1 VASHYSDPQSSQID
15 ITIKLTKFNHLLIV
29 PALSMTAIPPSA
41 VSPMTPIISRLTSK
55 LNRLDPSP
63 GLVVMLLSVFI
74 GGAAGLGVILFHY
87 LIDLFH
93 SSTHSLIVDDVK
105 ALFHIQGAWLYA
117 LIPPIGGIIVGIMR
131 WYWQDFGPNMNSMI
145 AATQEGQKI
154 TPWRGLVKM
163 VAAAVSL
170 GTGASLGP
178 EGPSVEIGANLGMF
192 LGQVLNASK
201 ERQRLLLGAGAAAGI
216 AAGFNAPIAGV
227 FFALELVLGTTFA
240 TSAVSVVVLAA
251 VVASLVAQIG
261 LGGKP
266 AFALPVYEV
275 RSLFELPLYL
285 LLGGL
290 ASLVSYAYTQTIDL
304 AREAF
309 QGRVGYLSWLGK
321 IPRCLTP
328 VVGGAIVGLV
338 ALKFPQVTGIG
349 YETIEAM
356 LQDVQFSLPLLASIL
371 AIKLLMTSVSLGS
384 GLVGGLF
391 APSMF
396 LGATMGAIYGKS
408 LVLLFPAL
416 SSQIAAPPAYAM
428 VGMAAVLASS
438 ARAPLTAILLMFELT
453 RDYRI
458 VLPVMACVG
467 LSIWAIERMNPKA
480 KTPDKLDKLALS
492 VQPDRDR
499 AILQNLCVRD
509 AMDTNYL
516 QLGADV
522 DILAA
527 GLKLTQNNCH
537 SALVI
542 DDRDELLGIVTL
554 HDLSRAIVQAEASPE
569 PDRLL
574 ASSVG
579 SICTKYLFY
588 AESDEPISEA
598 LDRMTARGLHQLPVL
613 ERRTGIGVSLCDT
626 AACMGA
632 SLKEHCVVG
641 ILQQE
646 RIALACSVAAT
657 RQALSKYVVV
667 PQVLTPAFGVKG

>member
-1 VASHYSDPQSSQID
+1 
-15 ITIKLTKFNHLLIV
+15 
-29 PALSMTAIPPSA
+29 MTVIPPSS
-41 VSPMTPIISRLTSK
+41 VSPMTPILSRLTSK
-55 LNRLDPSP
+55 LNRLEPSP

-74 GGAAGLGVILFHY
+74 GGAAGVGVILFHY
-87 LIDLFH
+87 LIDFFD
-93 SSTHSLIVDDVK
+93 SSSHAAISDTIDGLHMQGIKGTWLL
-105 ALFHIQGAWLYA
+105 ALV
-117 LIPPIGGIIVGIMR
+117 PIFGGIIVGMMR

-145 AATQEGQKI
+145 AATQTGNKI
-154 TPWRGLVKM
+154 TPWRGLIKM
-163 VAAAVSL
+163 VAASVSL

-192 LGQVLNASK
+192 LGQALHASQ
-201 ERQRLLLGAGAAAGI
+201 ERQRLLLGAGA

-240 TSAVSVVVLAA
+240 TSSVSVVVLAA

-261 LGGKP
+261 LGGRP

-275 RSLFELPLYL
+275 KSLFELPLYL
-285 LLGGL
+285 VLGGL
-290 ASLVSYAYTQTIDL
+290 ASVVAFAYTQTVDFSR
-304 AREAF
+304 AAF
-309 QGRVGYLSWLGK
+309 QGNVSYLSWLGK
-321 IPRCLTP
+321 VPRCLTP
-328 VVGGAIVGLV
+328 VLGGAIVGIV

-356 LQDVQFSLPLLASIL
+356 LQDVQFSTLLLVSIL
-371 AIKLLMTSVSLGS
+371 VIKLLLTAISLGS

-467 LSIWAIERMNPKA
+467 LSIWAIERMNPKS

-492 VQPDRDR
+492 VQPDRDLD
-499 AILQNLCVRD
+499 ILRNLRVRD
-509 AMDTNYL
+509 AMDTHYL
-516 QLGADV
+516 QVSDRL

-527 GLKLTQNNCH
+527 GLKLTQDNCH

-542 DDRDELLGIVTL
+542 DDRDELLGIITL
-554 HDLSRAIVQAEASPE
+554 HDLSRAISQAEASSQ

-574 ASSVG
+574 TSNVG

-588 AESDEPISEA
+588 ADIDEPISEA
-598 LDRMTARGLHQLPVL
+598 IDRMNARGLHQLPVTDSAHSD
-613 ERRTGIGVSLCDT
+613 RI
-626 AACMGA
+626 
-632 SLKEHCVVG
+632 VG

-646 RIALACSVAAT
+646 RIALACSVATT
-657 RQALSKYVVV
+657 RQALSRYQISL
-667 PQVLTPAFGVKG
+667 PPATPILEVN

>member
-1 VASHYSDPQSSQID
+1 
-15 ITIKLTKFNHLLIV
+15 
-29 PALSMTAIPPSA
+29 MTAIPPSA

-63 GLVVMLLSVFI
+63 GLVVMLLSVLI

-93 SSTHSLIVDDVK
+93 SSTHALIVDDVK

-117 LIPPIGGIIVGIMR
+117 LIPPIGGIVVGIMR
-131 WYWQDFGPNMNSMI
+131 WYWRDFGPNMNSMI

-192 LGQVLNASK
+192 LGQMLNASQ

-290 ASLVSYAYTQTIDL
+290 ASLVSYAYTQTLDV

-309 QGRVGYLSWLGK
+309 QGRVSYLSWLGK

-516 QLGADV
+516 QLGSDV

-542 DDRDELLGIVTL
+542 DTRDELLGIVTL
-554 HDLSRAIVQAEASPE
+554 HDLSRAIAQAEASPE

-613 ERRTGIGVSLCDT
+613 ERRAGIGVSLCDT
-626 AACMGA
+626 AACSGA

-667 PQVLTPAFGVKG
+667 PHALTPVFGAKG

>member
-1 VASHYSDPQSSQID
+1 
-15 ITIKLTKFNHLLIV
+15 
-29 PALSMTAIPPSA
+29 MTVIPPSQM
-41 VSPMTPIISRLTSK
+41 SPMTSLISRLTSK

-63 GLVVMLLSVFI
+63 GLVVMLLSVLI
-74 GGAAGLGVILFHY
+74 GGAAGLGVVLFHY
-87 LIDLFH
+87 LIDLFN
-93 SSTHSLIVDDVK
+93 SSSHSLIVDNVK
-105 ALFHIQGAWLYA
+105 GLLHIQGAWLLA
-117 LIPPIGGIIVGIMR
+117 LVPTIGGAAVGIMR
-131 WYWQDFGPNMNSMI
+131 WYWRDFGPNMNSMI
-145 AATQEGQKI
+145 AATQAGKKI
-154 TPWRGLVKM
+154 TPWRGIVKM

-178 EGPSVEIGANLGMF
+178 EGPSVEIGANMGMF
-192 LGQVLNASK
+192 LGQALHASQ

-261 LGGKP
+261 LGAKP

-275 RSLFELPLYL
+275 KSLLELPLYL
-285 LLGGL
+285 ILGGF
-290 ASLVSYAYTQTIDL
+290 ASLVSFAYTQTVEWS
-304 AREAF
+304 RQAF
-309 QGRVGYLSWLGK
+309 QGQVSSLEWLGRV
-321 IPRCLTP
+321 PRCLTP
-328 VVGGAIVGLV
+328 VMGGAIVGIV

-356 LQDVQFSLPLLASIL
+356 LQDVQFSVPLLFAIL
-371 AIKLLMTSVSLGS
+371 AIKMLMTAVSLGS

-396 LGATMGAIYGKS
+396 LGATLGAIYGKA
-408 LVLLFPAL
+408 LVLLLPSL
-416 SSQIAAPPAYAM
+416 GSQIAAPPAYAM

-467 LSIWAIERMNPKA
+467 LSNWAIERMNPKS
-480 KTPDKLDKLALS
+480 KSPDKLDKLAVS
-492 VQPDRDR
+492 VQPDENLEM
-499 AILQNLCVRD
+499 LQHLQVRD
-509 AMDTNYL
+509 AMETNYVTL
-516 QLGADV
+516 SGSL
-522 DILAA
+522 DILSA

-542 DDRDELLGIVTL
+542 DDREELLGIITL
-554 HDLSRAIVQAEASPE
+554 HDLSRAIAQAEASPQL
-569 PDRLL
+569 DRLL
-574 ASSVG
+574 TSSVS

-588 AESDEPISEA
+588 ADIDEPITEA
-598 LDRMTARGLHQLPVL
+598 LDRMNARGLHQLPVID
-613 ERRTGIGVSLCDT
+613 RSLPQQ
-626 AACMGA
+626 
-632 SLKEHCVVG
+632 VVG

-646 RIALACSVAAT
+646 RIALACSVAST
-657 RQALSKYVVV
+657 RQALNKYIAKSIELVR
-667 PQVLTPAFGVKG
+667 

>member
-1 VASHYSDPQSSQID
+1 
-15 ITIKLTKFNHLLIV
+15 
-29 PALSMTAIPPSA
+29 MTVIPPSS
-41 VSPMTPIISRLTSK
+41 VSPMTPVISRLTSK
-55 LNRLDPSP
+55 LNRLEPSP
-63 GLVVMLLSVFI
+63 GLVVMLLSIFI
-74 GGAAGLGVILFHY
+74 GGAAGAGVVLFHY
-87 LIDLFH
+87 LIDLFD
-93 SSTHSLIVDDVK
+93 SSSHAAIGDAIDGLHMQGIKGTWLL
-105 ALFHIQGAWLYA
+105 ALV
-117 LIPPIGGIIVGIMR
+117 PIFGGIIVGVMR

-145 AATQEGQKI
+145 AATQAGNKI

-163 VAAAVSL
+163 VAASVSL

-178 EGPSVEIGANLGMF
+178 EGPSVEIGANIGMF
-192 LGQVLNASK
+192 LGQALHASQ

-261 LGGKP
+261 LGGRP

-275 RSLFELPLYL
+275 KSLFELPLYL
-285 LLGGL
+285 VLGGL
-290 ASLVSYAYTQTIDL
+290 ASVVSFAYTQTVDFSR
-304 AREAF
+304 AAF
-309 QGRVGYLSWLGK
+309 QGNVSALAWLGK
-321 IPRCLTP
+321 VPRCLTP
-328 VVGGAIVGLV
+328 VLGGAIVGIV

-356 LQDVQFSLPLLASIL
+356 LQDVQFSVLLLVSIL
-371 AIKLLMTSVSLGS
+371 AIKMLLTAISLGS

-467 LSIWAIERMNPKA
+467 LSIWAIERMNPKS
-480 KTPDKLDKLALS
+480 KSPDKLDKLALS
-492 VQPDRDR
+492 VQPDRDL
-499 AILQNLCVRD
+499 AMLQNLRVRD
-509 AMDTNYL
+509 AMDTHYVRL
-516 QLGADV
+516 SDRL

-542 DDRDELLGIVTL
+542 DDREELMGIVTL
-554 HDLSRAIVQAEASPE
+554 HDLSRAISQAEASLQ

-574 ASSVG
+574 TSTVG

-588 AESDEPISEA
+588 ADIDEPISEA
-598 LDRMTARGLHQLPVL
+598 IDRMTARGLHQLPV
-613 ERRTGIGVSLCDT
+613 TDSSQPDT
-626 AACMGA
+626 I
-632 SLKEHCVVG
+632 VG

-657 RQALSKYVVV
+657 RQALSKYHISLPAIV
-667 PQVLTPAFGVKG
+667 TPSIKIGAIDAKSAFAD

>member
-1 VASHYSDPQSSQID
+1 
-15 ITIKLTKFNHLLIV
+15 
-29 PALSMTAIPPSA
+29 MTAIPPSA
-41 VSPMTPIISRLTSK
+41 VSPLTPTISRLTSK

-63 GLVVMLLSVFI
+63 GLVVMLLSVLI
-74 GGAAGLGVILFHY
+74 GGTAGLGVILFHY

-93 SSTHSLIVDDVK
+93 SSTHALIVDDVK

-117 LIPPIGGIIVGIMR
+117 LIPPIGGVIVGIMR
-131 WYWQDFGPNMNSMI
+131 WYWSDFGPNMNSMI

-192 LGQVLNASK
+192 LGQMLKASQ

-261 LGGKP
+261 LGAKP

-290 ASLVSYAYTQTIDL
+290 ASLVSYTYTQTVEL

-309 QGRVGYLSWLGK
+309 QGRVSYLSWLGK

-356 LQDVQFSLPLLASIL
+356 LQDVQFSLPLLVSIL

-516 QLGADV
+516 QLAADV
-522 DILAA
+522 GILAA

-554 HDLSRAIVQAEASPE
+554 HDLSRAIIQAEASPE

-613 ERRTGIGVSLCDT
+613 ERRAGVGVDLCDT
-626 AACMGA
+626 AACTGA

-667 PQVLTPAFGVKG
+667 PQVLTPVFGVKG

>member
-1 VASHYSDPQSSQID
+1 
-15 ITIKLTKFNHLLIV
+15 
-29 PALSMTAIPPSA
+29 MTVIPPSS
-41 VSPMTPIISRLTSK
+41 VPPMAPLLSRLTIK
-55 LNRLDPSP
+55 LNRLDRSP
-63 GLVVMLLSVFI
+63 GLVVMLLSVLI
-74 GGAAGLGVILFHY
+74 GGTAGLGVVLFHY
-87 LIDLFH
+87 LIDSFD
-93 SSTHSLIVDDVK
+93 SSSHALVVDNLK
-105 ALFHIQGAWLYA
+105 GLLHIQGNWLFA
-117 LIPPIGGIIVGIMR
+117 LVPILGGIIVGIMR

-145 AATQEGQKI
+145 AATQEGRQVK
-154 TPWRGLVKM
+154 PWRGLVKM
-163 VAAAVSL
+163 VAASVSL

-178 EGPSVEIGANLGMF
+178 EGPSVEIGANMGMF
-192 LGQVLNASK
+192 LGQMLHASQ

-261 LGGKP
+261 LGARP

-275 RSLFELPLYL
+275 KSLFELPLYL

-290 ASLVSYAYTQTIDL
+290 ASLVAFSYTQTVDF

-309 QGRVGYLSWLGK
+309 QGNVSSLSWLGK

-328 VVGGAIVGLV
+328 VIGGAVVGIV
-338 ALKFPQVTGIG
+338 AIKFPQVTGIG

-356 LQDVQFSLPLLASIL
+356 LQDVEFSMVLLVSIL
-371 AIKLLMTSVSLGS
+371 VIKMLMTAVSLGS

-396 LGATMGAIYGKS
+396 LGATLGAIYGKS
-408 LVLLFPAL
+408 LVLLFPSLAGL
-416 SSQIAAPPAYAM
+416 IAAPPAYAM

-438 ARAPLTAILLMFELT
+438 ARAPLTSILLMFELT

-467 LSIWAIERMNPKA
+467 LSIWAIERMNPKS
-480 KTPDKLDKLALS
+480 KMPDKLDKLALS
-492 VQPDRDR
+492 VQPDRDLD
-499 AILQNLCVRD
+499 ILQNLHVRD
-509 AMDTNYL
+509 AMDTHYL
-516 QLGADV
+516 RLSARL

-537 SALVI
+537 SALVV
-542 DDRDELLGIVTL
+542 DDRDELLGIITL
-554 HDLSRAIVQAEASPE
+554 HDLSRAISQAEAASQSS
-569 PDRLL
+569 RL
-574 ASSVG
+574 AIDNVG
-579 SICTKYLFY
+579 SICTKHLLF
-588 AESDEPISEA
+588 ADIDEPITTA
-598 LDRMTARGLHQLPVL
+598 IDRMNARGLHQLPVTD
-613 ERRTGIGVSLCDT
+613 RTHPDT
-626 AACMGA
+626 I
-632 SLKEHCVVG
+632 VG

-657 RQALSKYVVV
+657 RQALSKYQLLLPKVAATVEQAV
-667 PQVLTPAFGVKG
+667 

>member
-1 VASHYSDPQSSQID
+1 
-15 ITIKLTKFNHLLIV
+15 
-29 PALSMTAIPPSA
+29 
-41 VSPMTPIISRLTSK
+41 
-55 LNRLDPSP
+55 
-63 GLVVMLLSVFI
+63 MLLSVLI
-74 GGAAGLGVILFHY
+74 GGAAGWGVVLFHY
-87 LIDLFH
+87 LIDLSN
-93 SSTHSLIVDDVK
+93 SSSHALIVDRLK
-105 ALFHIQGAWLYA
+105 GLLHIQGTWLLA
-117 LIPPIGGIIVGIMR
+117 LIPMLGGIVIGIMR
-131 WYWQDFGPNMNSMI
+131 WYWHDFGPNMNSMI
-145 AATQEGQKI
+145 AATQAGKQI

-192 LGQVLNASK
+192 LGQALHASQ

-261 LGGKP
+261 LGAKP
-266 AFALPVYEV
+266 AFAIPVYEV
-275 RSLFELPLYL
+275 KSLLELPLYL

-290 ASLVSYAYTQTIDL
+290 ASIVSFAYTQTVDF

-309 QGRVGYLSWLGK
+309 QGKVSYLAWLGK

-328 VVGGAIVGLV
+328 VIGGAIVGIV

-356 LQDVQFSLPLLASIL
+356 LQDVQFPIFLLVSIL
-371 AIKLLMTSVSLGS
+371 VVKMLMTAVSLGS

-438 ARAPLTAILLMFELT
+438 ARAPLTSILLMFELT

-467 LSIWAIERMNPKA
+467 LSIWAIERMNPKS

-492 VQPDRDR
+492 VQPDRNL
-499 AILQNLCVRD
+499 AILQNLKVRD

-516 QLGADV
+516 RLSDRL

-527 GLKLTQNNCH
+527 GLSLTQNNCH

-542 DDRDELLGIVTL
+542 DDRQELLGIITL
-554 HDLSRAIVQAEASPE
+554 HDLSRAISQAEASLQPSQ
-569 PDRLL
+569 LL
-574 ASSVG
+574 TDNLG
-579 SICTKYLFY
+579 SICTKHLFY
-588 AESDEPISEA
+588 ADIDEPITEA
-598 LDRMTARGLHQLPVL
+598 VDRMNARGLHQLPVIDKSHPDL
-613 ERRTGIGVSLCDT
+613 
-626 AACMGA
+626 
-632 SLKEHCVVG
+632 VVG

-657 RQALSKYVVV
+657 RQALSRYDIL
-667 PQVLTPAFGVKG
+667 PQSPLVGEIVKELT

>member
-1 VASHYSDPQSSQID
+1 
-15 ITIKLTKFNHLLIV
+15 
-29 PALSMTAIPPSA
+29 MTVIPPSS
-41 VSPMTPIISRLTSK
+41 VPPMAPLLSRLTIK

-63 GLVVMLLSVFI
+63 GLVVMLLSVLI
-74 GGAAGLGVILFHY
+74 GGTAGLGVVLFHY
-87 LIDLFH
+87 LIDSFD
-93 SSTHSLIVDDVK
+93 SSSHALIVDNLK
-105 ALFHIQGAWLYA
+105 GLLHIQGNWLFA
-117 LIPPIGGIIVGIMR
+117 LVPILGGIIVGIMR

-145 AATQEGQKI
+145 AATTQDGHKV

-192 LGQVLNASK
+192 LGQALHASQ

-261 LGGKP
+261 LGARP

-275 RSLFELPLYL
+275 KSLFELPLYL

-290 ASLVSYAYTQTIDL
+290 ASLVAFAYTQTVDF
-304 AREAF
+304 ARAAF
-309 QGRVGYLSWLGK
+309 QGKVGYLAWLGT
-321 IPRCLTP
+321 IPRCMTP
-328 VVGGAIVGLV
+328 ILGGAIVGIV

-356 LQDVQFSLPLLASIL
+356 LQDVQFSMVLLVSIL
-371 AIKLLMTSVSLGS
+371 AIKMLMTAVSLGS

-396 LGATMGAIYGKS
+396 LGATLGAIYGKS
-408 LVLLFPAL
+408 LVLLFPSL
-416 SSQIAAPPAYAM
+416 VGSIAAPPAYAM

-438 ARAPLTAILLMFELT
+438 ARAPLTSILLMFELT

-467 LSIWAIERMNPKA
+467 LSIWAIERMNPKS
-480 KTPDKLDKLALS
+480 KSPDKLDKLALS
-492 VQPDRDR
+492 VQSDRDLD
-499 AILQNLCVRD
+499 ILQNLHVRD
-509 AMDTNYL
+509 AMDTHYL
-516 QLGADV
+516 RLSDRL

-537 SALVI
+537 SALVV
-542 DDRDELLGIVTL
+542 DDRDELLGIITL
-554 HDLSRAIVQAEASPE
+554 HDLSRAISQAEASSQSS
-569 PDRLL
+569 RLSL
-574 ASSVG
+574 DNVG
-579 SICTKYLFY
+579 SICTKYLFF
-588 AESDEPISEA
+588 ADIDEPIIEA
-598 LDRMTARGLHQLPVL
+598 IDRMNARGLHQLPVTD
-613 ERRTGIGVSLCDT
+613 RSHPDRI
-626 AACMGA
+626 
-632 SLKEHCVVG
+632 VG

-657 RQALSKYVVV
+657 RLALSKYQLLLPKVAVTV
-667 PQVLTPAFGVKG
+667 EQGV

>member
-1 VASHYSDPQSSQID
+1 
-15 ITIKLTKFNHLLIV
+15 
-29 PALSMTAIPPSA
+29 MTVIPPSS
-41 VSPMTPIISRLTSK
+41 VSPMAPLLSRLTDK

-63 GLVVMLLSVFI
+63 GLVVLLLSVLI
-74 GGAAGLGVILFHY
+74 GGTAGLGVVLFHY
-87 LIDLFH
+87 LIERSH
-93 SSTHSLIVDDVK
+93 SLSHALIVDNIKVF
-105 ALFHIQGAWLYA
+105 LHIQGTWVVA
-117 LIPPIGGIIVGIMR
+117 LVPMLGGIVVGLMR
-131 WYWQDFGPNMNSMI
+131 WYWHDFGPNMNSMI
-145 AATQEGQKI
+145 AATQSGNKV

-163 VAAAVSL
+163 VAASVSL

-192 LGQVLNASK
+192 LGQALNASQ

-240 TSAVSVVVLAA
+240 TSSVSVVVLAA

-261 LGGKP
+261 LGARP

-275 RSLFELPLYL
+275 KSLFELPLYL

-290 ASLVSYAYTQTIDL
+290 ASVVAFTYTQTVDF

-309 QGRVGYLSWLGK
+309 QGNVSYLSWLGK
-321 IPRCLTP
+321 IPRWLTP
-328 VVGGAIVGLV
+328 VIGGGIVGIV

-356 LQDVQFSLPLLASIL
+356 LQDVQFSVILLVSIL
-371 AIKLLMTSVSLGS
+371 VIKLLMTAVSLGS

-396 LGATMGAIYGKS
+396 LGATTGAIYGKS
-408 LVLLFPAL
+408 LVLLFPQL
-416 SSQIAAPPAYAM
+416 VGLIAAPPAYAM

-467 LSIWAIERMNPKA
+467 LSIYAIERMNPKS
-480 KTPDKLDKLALS
+480 KSPDKLDKLALS
-492 VQPDRDR
+492 VQPDRYLDL
-499 AILQNLCVRD
+499 LQNLQVRD
-509 AMDTNYL
+509 AMDTHYL
-516 QLGADV
+516 RLSDRL

-542 DDRDELLGIVTL
+542 DDRQELLGIITL
-554 HDLSRAIVQAEASPE
+554 HDLSRAISQAEASSQPSQ
-569 PDRLL
+569 LL
-574 ASSVG
+574 TDNLR

-588 AESDEPISEA
+588 ADIDEPIIEA
-598 LDRMTARGLHQLPVL
+598 IDRMTARGLHQLPVIDKSQPDL
-613 ERRTGIGVSLCDT
+613 
-626 AACMGA
+626 
-632 SLKEHCVVG
+632 VVG
-641 ILQQE
+641 ILQQD
-646 RIALACSVAAT
+646 RIALACSIAST
-657 RQALSKYVVV
+657 RQALNKYKI
-667 PQVLTPAFGVKG
+667 LTPTSTPAIDLAVKQLTVDS

>member
-1 VASHYSDPQSSQID
+1 
-15 ITIKLTKFNHLLIV
+15 
-29 PALSMTAIPPSA
+29 MTVIPPTS
-41 VSPMTPIISRLTSK
+41 VSPMTPLFSRLTDK

-63 GLVVMLLSVFI
+63 GLVVMLLSVLI
-74 GGAAGLGVILFHY
+74 GGTAGLGVILFHY
-87 LIDLFH
+87 LIDLSH
-93 SSTHSLIVDDVK
+93 NSSHTLIVDDIK
-105 ALFHIQGAWLYA
+105 GLLHIQGTWLVA
-117 LIPPIGGIIVGIMR
+117 LVPLLGGMVVGIMR

-145 AATQEGQKI
+145 AATQSGKKVS
-154 TPWRGLVKM
+154 PWRGLVKM
-163 VAAAVSL
+163 VAASVSL

-192 LGQVLNASK
+192 LGQALHASQ

-261 LGGKP
+261 LGARP
-266 AFALPVYEV
+266 AFAIPVYEV
-275 RSLFELPLYL
+275 KSLFELPLYL

-290 ASLVSYAYTQTIDL
+290 ASVVAFAYTQTVDF

-309 QGRVGYLSWLGK
+309 QGNISSLSWLGK

-328 VVGGAIVGLV
+328 VIGGAIVGIV

-349 YETIEAM
+349 YATIEAM
-356 LQDVQFSLPLLASIL
+356 LQDVQFSLVLLISIL
-371 AIKLLMTSVSLGS
+371 VIKLLMTAVSLGS

-396 LGATMGAIYGKS
+396 LGATLGAIYGKS
-408 LVLLFPAL
+408 LVVLFPSL
-416 SSQIAAPPAYAM
+416 SGMIAAPPAYAM

-467 LSIWAIERMNPKA
+467 LSIWAIERMNPKS
-480 KTPDKLDKLALS
+480 KSPDKLDKLALS
-492 VQPDRDR
+492 LQPDGYL
-499 AILQNLCVRD
+499 AILQNLQVRD
-509 AMDTNYL
+509 AMETHYL
-516 QLGADV
+516 RLSDRL

-527 GLKLTQNNCH
+527 GLKLTQSNCH

-542 DDRDELLGIVTL
+542 DEREELRGIITL
-554 HDLSRAIVQAEASPE
+554 HDLSRAISQAEASPQ
-569 PDRLL
+569 PSRILTDNL
-574 ASSVG
+574 G
-579 SICTKYLFY
+579 SICSKYLVY
-588 AESDEPISEA
+588 ADIDEPITEA
-598 LDRMTARGLHQLPVL
+598 LDRMTARGLHQLPVVDKSQPHL
-613 ERRTGIGVSLCDT
+613 
-626 AACMGA
+626 
-632 SLKEHCVVG
+632 VVG
-641 ILQQE
+641 ILQQD
-646 RIALACSVAAT
+646 RIALACSIAST
-657 RQALSKYVVV
+657 RQALSKYDIL
-667 PQVLTPAFGVKG
+667 PAKLTQSLDLTH

>member
-1 VASHYSDPQSSQID
+1 
-15 ITIKLTKFNHLLIV
+15 
-29 PALSMTAIPPSA
+29 MTVVIPPSS
-41 VSPMTPIISRLTSK
+41 VSPMTPLLSRLTSK
-55 LNRLDPSP
+55 LNRIDPSP
-63 GLVVMLLSVFI
+63 GLVVMLLSVLI
-74 GGAAGLGVILFHY
+74 GGTAGLGVVVFHY
-87 LIDLFH
+87 LIDFFN

-105 ALFHIQGAWLYA
+105 QILHIQGTWLYA
-117 LIPPIGGIIVGIMR
+117 LIPAIGGIVVGTMR
-131 WYWQDFGPNMNSMI
+131 WYWRDFGPNMNSMI
-145 AATQEGQKI
+145 AATQAGQKI

-192 LGQVLNASK
+192 LGQALKASQ

-261 LGGKP
+261 LGAKP
-266 AFALPVYEV
+266 AFALPVYQV
-275 RSLFELPLYL
+275 RSLLELPLYL
-285 LLGGL
+285 ILGGL
-290 ASLVSYAYTQTIDL
+290 ASVVSFAYTQAVDL
-304 AREAF
+304 SREAF
-309 QGRVGYLSWLGK
+309 QGNVRYLSWLGK

-328 VVGGAIVGLV
+328 VIGGAIVGIV
-338 ALKFPQVTGIG
+338 AVKFPQVTGIG
-349 YETIEAM
+349 YATIEAM
-356 LQDVQFSLPLLASIL
+356 LQDVQFSVPLLISIL
-371 AIKLLMTSVSLGS
+371 VIKMLMTSISLGS

-467 LSIWAIERMNPKA
+467 LSIWAIERMNPKS
-480 KTPDKLDKLALS
+480 KSPDKLDKLALS
-492 VQPDRDR
+492 VQPDRDLDMLR
-499 AILQNLCVRD
+499 NLRVRD
-509 AMDTNYL
+509 AMDSNYL
-516 QLGADV
+516 SLPANM
-522 DILAA
+522 DILTA

-537 SALVI
+537 SALAL

-554 HDLSRAIVQAEASPE
+554 HDLSRAIAAAEGSAH

-574 ASSVG
+574 ASNVS

-588 AESDEPISEA
+588 ADIDEPITEA
-598 LDRMTARGLHQLPVL
+598 LDRMTARGLHQLPVID
-613 ERRTGIGVSLCDT
+613 RAQPDR
-626 AACMGA
+626 
-632 SLKEHCVVG
+632 VVG

-657 RQALSKYVVV
+657 RQALSKYIVVQ
-667 PQVLTPAFGVKG
+667 PTLTPLLS

>member
-1 VASHYSDPQSSQID
+1 
-15 ITIKLTKFNHLLIV
+15 
-29 PALSMTAIPPSA
+29 
-41 VSPMTPIISRLTSK
+41 
-55 LNRLDPSP
+55 
-63 GLVVMLLSVFI
+63 
-74 GGAAGLGVILFHY
+74 
-87 LIDLFH
+87 
-93 SSTHSLIVDDVK
+93 
-105 ALFHIQGAWLYA
+105 
-117 LIPPIGGIIVGIMR
+117 
-131 WYWQDFGPNMNSMI
+131 
-145 AATQEGQKI
+145 
-154 TPWRGLVKM
+154 
-163 VAAAVSL
+163 
-170 GTGASLGP
+170 
-178 EGPSVEIGANLGMF
+178 
-192 LGQVLNASK
+192 LGQALHASQ

-261 LGGKP
+261 LGAKP

-275 RSLFELPLYL
+275 KSLLELPLYL

-290 ASLVSYAYTQTIDL
+290 ASVVSFAYTQTVEF

-309 QGRVGYLSWLGK
+309 QGNVKSLAWLGR

-328 VVGGAIVGLV
+328 VLGGAIVGIV

-356 LQDVQFSLPLLASIL
+356 LQDVQFSVFLLVSIL
-371 AIKLLMTSVSLGS
+371 VVKLLMTAVSLGS

-408 LVLLFPAL
+408 LVLIFPAL

-467 LSIWAIERMNPKA
+467 LSIWAIERMNPKS
-480 KTPDKLDKLALS
+480 KSPDKLDKLALS
-492 VQPDRDR
+492 VQPDRNL
-499 AILQNLCVRD
+499 AILQNLHVRD
-509 AMDTNYL
+509 AMDTHYL
-516 QLGADV
+516 RLADNL

-542 DDRDELLGIVTL
+542 DDREELLGIITL
-554 HDLSRAIVQAEASPE
+554 HDLSRAISQAEAALQPR
-569 PDRLL
+569 RLFTNT
-574 ASSVG
+574 VG
-579 SICTKYLFY
+579 SICTKHLFY
-588 AESDEPISEA
+588 ADIDEPITEA
-598 LDRMTARGLHQLPVL
+598 LDRMTARGLHQLPVIDRSHPDL
-613 ERRTGIGVSLCDT
+613 
-626 AACMGA
+626 
-632 SLKEHCVVG
+632 VVG

-657 RQALSKYVVV
+657 RQALSKYERVSS
-667 PQVLTPAFGVKG
+667 PPAPSTLFNSDVGVKGKG

>member
-1 VASHYSDPQSSQID
+1 
-15 ITIKLTKFNHLLIV
+15 
-29 PALSMTAIPPSA
+29 MTVIPPLS
-41 VSPMTPIISRLTSK
+41 VSPMTPLLARLTNK
-55 LNRLDPSP
+55 LNRIDPSP
-63 GLVVMLLSVFI
+63 GLVVMLLSVLI
-74 GGAAGLGVILFHY
+74 GGAAGLGVVLFHY
-87 LIDLFH
+87 LIDFFD
-93 SSTHSLIVDDVK
+93 SSSHNLIVDDIK
-105 ALFHIQGAWLYA
+105 GLLHIRGNWLFALV
-117 LIPPIGGIIVGIMR
+117 PILGGVIIGIMR
-131 WYWQDFGPNMNSMI
+131 WYWRDFGPNMNSMI
-145 AATQEGQKI
+145 AATQSGQKI
-154 TPWRGLVKM
+154 TPWRGFVKM

-192 LGQVLNASK
+192 LGQALHASQ

-261 LGGKP
+261 LGAKP

-275 RSLFELPLYL
+275 KSLLELPLYL
-285 LLGGL
+285 VLGGL
-290 ASLVSYAYTQTIDL
+290 ASLVSFTYTQTVDF

-309 QGRVGYLSWLGK
+309 QGNVKSLAWLGK

-328 VVGGAIVGLV
+328 VIGGAVVGIV

-356 LQDVQFSLPLLASIL
+356 LQDVQFSVFLLVSIL
-371 AIKLLMTSVSLGS
+371 VVKMLMTAVSLGS

-408 LVLLFPAL
+408 LVLIFPAL

-467 LSIWAIERMNPKA
+467 LSIWAIERMNPKS
-480 KTPDKLDKLALS
+480 KSPDKLDKLAVS
-492 VQPDRDR
+492 VQPDGDLAVLR
-499 AILQNLCVRD
+499 NLHVRD

-516 QLGADV
+516 RLSDRL

-527 GLKLTQNNCH
+527 GLKLTQSNCH

-542 DDRDELLGIVTL
+542 DDRQELLGIITL
-554 HDLSRAIVQAEASPE
+554 HDLSRAISQAEASLQTN
-569 PDRLL
+569 RLF
-574 ASSVG
+574 SNTVG
-579 SICTKYLFY
+579 SICTKHLFY
-588 AESDEPISEA
+588 ADIDEPITEA
-598 LDRMTARGLHQLPVL
+598 IDRMNARGLHQLPVIDNAHPDL
-613 ERRTGIGVSLCDT
+613 
-626 AACMGA
+626 
-632 SLKEHCVVG
+632 VVG

-657 RQALSKYVVV
+657 RQALNRYKILPSIV
-667 PQVLTPAFGVKG
+667 PSTLDLVSS

>member
-1 VASHYSDPQSSQID
+1 
-15 ITIKLTKFNHLLIV
+15 
-29 PALSMTAIPPSA
+29 MTVIPPLS
-41 VSPMTPIISRLTSK
+41 VSPMAPLLQRLTSK
-55 LNRLDPSP
+55 LNRIDPSP
-63 GLVVMLLSVFI
+63 GLVVMLLSVLI
-74 GGAAGLGVILFHY
+74 GGAAGLGVVLFHY
-87 LIDLFH
+87 LIDFFN
-93 SSTHSLIVDDVK
+93 SSSHNLIVDDIK
-105 ALFHIQGAWLYA
+105 GLLHIQGKWLFA
-117 LIPPIGGIIVGIMR
+117 LIPMFGGAIVGMMR
-131 WYWQDFGPNMNSMI
+131 WYWRDFGPNMNSMI
-145 AATQEGQKI
+145 AATQSGKKI
-154 TPWRGLVKM
+154 TPWQGIVKM

-192 LGQVLNASK
+192 LGQALHASQ

-261 LGGKP
+261 LGAKP

-275 RSLFELPLYL
+275 KSLLELPLYL
-285 LLGGL
+285 VLGGL
-290 ASLVSYAYTQTIDL
+290 ASLVSFTYTQTVDF

-309 QGRVGYLSWLGK
+309 QGKVSYLSWLSK
-321 IPRCLTP
+321 IPGYLTP
-328 VVGGAIVGLV
+328 VIGGAVVGIV

-356 LQDVQFSLPLLASIL
+356 LQDVQFSVFLLVSIL
-371 AIKLLMTSVSLGS
+371 IVKMLMTAVSLGS

-396 LGATMGAIYGKS
+396 LGATTGAIYGKS

-467 LSIWAIERMNPKA
+467 LSIWAIERMNPKS
-480 KTPDKLDKLALS
+480 KSPDKLDKLALS
-492 VQPDRDR
+492 VQPDDNL
-499 AILQNLCVRD
+499 AILRNLHVRD

-516 QLGADV
+516 RLSDRL

-537 SALVI
+537 SALVV
-542 DDRDELLGIVTL
+542 DDRQELLGIITL
-554 HDLSRAIVQAEASPE
+554 HDLSRAISQAEASLQTS
-569 PDRLL
+569 RLL
-574 ASSVG
+574 SNSVG
-579 SICTKYLFY
+579 SICTKHLFY
-588 AESDEPISEA
+588 ADIDEPITDA
-598 LDRMTARGLHQLPVL
+598 IDRMNARGLHQLPVIDSTHPD
-613 ERRTGIGVSLCDT
+613 R
-626 AACMGA
+626 
-632 SLKEHCVVG
+632 VVG

-657 RQALSKYVVV
+657 RQALSKYDIPVSIV
-667 PQVLTPAFGVKG
+667 TPVISVIS